1 MSHIIDVELPKY
13 PNNDPDPR
21 ENGMIR
27 AQYLLNVIDENTFKA
42 VIQRREN
49 AAKR

>member
-1 MSHIIDVELPKY
+1 MENVKKLMQKPEHIEAFENAYGPRSHITDVELPKY

-27 AQYLLNVIDENTFKA
+27 A
-42 VIQRREN
+42 
-49 AAKR
+49 